1 MRLVHVV
8 NIILLLEVLPV
19 LLIFEYFR
27 QNTLRAS
34 GLALV
39 LNSHV
44 GSASILNA
52 HAATVHSVEL
62 VLHAAAGAR

>member
-39 LNSHV
+39 LNSYV

-62 VLHAAAGAR
+62 VLHAATGAR